1 MGRMRKLL
9 AVLAM
14 LATISLCAVA
24 QKSRQTSRTH
34 RESPAD
40 AATTALLQVDRDF
53 AQAGAAKNIDRFLSF
68 IAEDVRFYS
77 AGVMQTGKLPFRE
90 GWAKGFADPNWSI
103 TWAPLYAE
111 TAQSAD
117 LGYTTGGFEIREKS
131 PDGTPLVRK
140 GSYVTLWRKQSDGK
154 WKVALDIGSF
164 VPPKP
169 AAPAAPAPQDP
180 H

>member
-1 MGRMRKLL
+1 MSGLL
-9 AVLAM
+9 VNLIIQIISGAVGGN
-14 LATISLCAVA
+14 VA
-24 QKSRQTSRTH
+24 
-34 RESPAD
+34 
-40 AATTALLQVDRDF
+40 
-53 AQAGAAKNIDRFLSF
+53 AGAAKNIDRFLSY

-77 AGVMQTGKLPFRE
+77 AGVMQTGKFPFRE

-111 TAQSAD
+111 AAQSAD
-117 LGYTTGGFEIREKS
+117 LGYTTGSFEIREKS
-131 PDGTPLVRK
+131 PDGAPLVRK
-140 GSYVTLWRKQSDGK
+140 GSYVTLWRKQSDGA

-169 AAPAAPAPQDP
+169 AVPAVPVQPDA

>member
-1 MGRMRKLL
+1 MRKLL
-9 AVLAM
+9 VVLA
-14 LATISLCAVA
+14 LLVLTSPLVEA
-24 QKSRQTSRTH
+24 QKTRTQARTG
-34 RESPAD
+34 RENPAD
-40 AATTALLQVDRDF
+40 AATAALLQVDRDF
-53 AQAGAAKNIDRFLSF
+53 AKTGVAKNIDGFMSY

-77 AGVMQTGKLPFRE
+77 AGVMRTGKLAFRE

-103 TWAPLYAE
+103 SWAPLYAE
-111 TAQSAD
+111 ATHSAD
-117 LGYTTGGFEIREKS
+117 LGYTTGSFEIHEKS

-140 GSYVTLWRKQSDGK
+140 GSYVTIWRKQPDGS

-169 AAPAAPAPQDP
+169 AAPPAEG

>member
-9 AVLAM
+9 AVLVL
-14 LATISLCAVA
+14 LALMSPLVSA
-24 QKSRQTSRTH
+24 QAARSRTRTH
-34 RESPAD
+34 KANPGD
-40 AATTALLQVDRDF
+40 AATASLLQVDRDF
-53 AQAGAAKNIDRFLSF
+53 AQTGVAKHIESFMNF

-77 AGVMQTGKLPFRE
+77 AGVMRTGKLPFRE
-90 GWAKGFADPNWSI
+90 RWAKGFADPNWSI

-117 LGYTTGGFEIREKS
+117 VGYTTGSFEIHEKS
-131 PDGTPLVRK
+131 PDGVPLVRK
-140 GSYVTLWRKQSDGK
+140 GSYVTIWRKQPDGS

-164 VPPKP
+164 VPPQP
-169 AAPAAPAPQDP
+169 AAPPAEA

>member
-1 MGRMRKLL
+1 MRKLL
-9 AVLAM
+9 AVV
-14 LATISLCAVA
+14 AVFALMSPFVQA
-24 QKSRQTSRTH
+24 QKTKSRTRAH
-34 RESPAD
+34 RENPAD
-40 AATTALLQVDRDF
+40 AATAALLQVDRDF
-53 AQAGAAKNIDRFLSF
+53 AKTGVAKNIEGFMGY

-77 AGVMQTGKLPFRE
+77 AGVMRTGKLPFRE

-111 TAQSAD
+111 AAQSAD
-117 LGYTTGGFEIREKS
+117 LGYTTGSFEIHDKS
-131 PDGTPLVRK
+131 AEGTPLVRK
-140 GSYVTLWRKQSDGK
+140 GSYVSIWRKQPDGA

-169 AAPAAPAPQDP
+169 AAQPGDN

>member
-1 MGRMRKLL
+1 MRKLL
-9 AVLAM
+9 AVLAL
-14 LATISLCAVA
+14 LALMSPLVKA
-24 QKSRQTSRTH
+24 QKTRPRTH
-34 RESPAD
+34 AHRDNPAD
-40 AATTALLQVDRDF
+40 AATAALLQVDRDF
-53 AQAGAAKNIDRFLSF
+53 AQTGVAKNIAGFMSY

-77 AGVMQTGKLPFRE
+77 VGVIRTGKLPFRE
-90 GWAKGFADPNWSI
+90 SWAKGFADPNWSI

-111 TAQSAD
+111 VAQSAD
-117 LGYTTGGFEIREKS
+117 LGYSTGSFEIHDKS

-140 GSYVTLWRKQSDGK
+140 GSYVTIWRKQPDGT

-169 AAPAAPAPQDP
+169 AAQPGDN

>member
-1 MGRMRKLL
+1 MRKLL
-9 AVLAM
+9 VVLVL
-14 LATISLCAVA
+14 LALASPLVEA
-24 QKSRQTSRTH
+24 QKTRSQARAR
-34 RESPAD
+34 RENPAD
-40 AATTALLQVDRDF
+40 AATAALLQVDRDF
-53 AQAGAAKNIDRFLSF
+53 AKTGVAKNIDGFMSY

-77 AGVMQTGKLPFRE
+77 AGVMRTGKLAFRE

-111 TAQSAD
+111 AGKSAD
-117 LGYTTGGFEIREKS
+117 LGYSTGSFEIRDKS
-131 PDGTPLVRK
+131 SDGTPVVRK
-140 GSYVTLWRKQSDGK
+140 GSYVTIWRKQPDGT

-169 AAPAAPAPQDP
+169 AAQPQSGDG

>member
-1 MGRMRKLL
+1 MRKLL
-9 AVLAM
+9 AVVVVLAIASA
-14 LATISLCAVA
+14 LAEA
-24 QKSRQTSRTH
+24 QKSHPKSRTP
-34 RESPAD
+34 REDPAD
-40 AATTALLQVDRDF
+40 AATAALLQVDRDF
-53 AQAGAAKNIDRFLSF
+53 AKTGVAKNLDGFMSY

-77 AGVMQTGKLPFRE
+77 AGVMRTGKLPFRE

-103 TWAPLYAE
+103 TWAPLYAD
-111 TAQSAD
+111 AGHSAD
-117 LGYTTGGFEIREKS
+117 LGYTTGSFEIHDKS

-140 GSYVTLWRKQSDGK
+140 GSYVTIWRKQPDGA

-169 AAPAAPAPQDP
+169 AAPAQSGDG